1 MGESENFKI
10 VLYKLSKCKIS
21 EVTEMGEVYI
31 GKKPIMNYV
40 LAVITQFNSG
50 EKEVSI
56 KARGKSISRAVDVA
70 EILRNKL
77 LQGVQVKEVKIGTEE
92 ISGQEGNTLNV
103 STIEIVLEKP

>member
-1 MGESENFKI
+1 
-10 VLYKLSKCKIS
+10 
-21 EVTEMGEVYI
+21 MGEVYI